1 MMARSDTADDSRIFS
16 DNVRNTKLQ
25 HQVRCGR
32 GGQSIICRL
41 LMDEAF
47 LRDLLM
53 PFVTV
58 ASLL

>member
-1 MMARSDTADDSRIFS
+1 MITRSDTADDFRIFS

-32 GGQSIICRL
+32 GGQSMFCCRL
-41 LMDEAF
+41 MGKAF

-58 ASLL
+58 SSLL